1 MLDRNTEVK
10 IATGCVTLILIGVIL
25 VTLLGCS
32 STTRVK
38 TRLYKEEV
46 QTQETQLF
54 VPFPVYDI
62 TKIA

>member
-1 MLDRNTEVK
+1 MLDRNTEMK
-10 IATGCVTLILIGVIL
+10 IATACVTLILLGVL
-25 VTLLGCS
+25 MVTLLGCS
-32 STTRVK
+32 SSTRVK

-46 QTQETQLF
+46 QTQKTEF

>member
-1 MLDRNTEVK
+1 MLDRNTEMK
-10 IATGCVTLILIGVIL
+10 IAAGCVTLMLLGVLL

-32 STTRVK
+32 SSTRVK

-46 QTQETQLF
+46 QTQETEF